1 MTTKLLSIIT
11 GIAVFV
17 GVIVGLGFLIVFIDD
32 ILGNYFEIE
41 KDIWILTTIGVGCFI
56 VIVIYNR
63 QEAQQLRQR
72 LQELPPEKN
81 AHDDPYLDNAITR
94 EFAMNQPYQPVSF
107 IDSVGLSI
115 SYICAIS
122 LFFISLYIVGKIL
135 YILESFGIER
145 WTAFIAIL
153 LLACAIPSLIK
164 KLTRRHSTKIE
175 TLPPGRAHDLTA
187 ADDTRH

>member
-11 GIAVFV
+11 GIAVFI
-17 GVIVGLGFLIVFIDD
+17 GVIFGIVFLIVFIDD
-32 ILGNYFEIE
+32 ILGKYFEIE

-56 VIVIYNR
+56 VVVIYSR
-63 QEAQQLRQR
+63 REAQQLRKR

-94 EFAMNQPYQPVSF
+94 EFAMNQPYQPESF

-115 SYICAIS
+115 CFICAYC
-122 LFFISLYIVGKIL
+122 LLFISLYIVGKIL
-135 YILESFGIER
+135 DILENFGIER
-145 WTAFIAIL
+145 WTAFIAML

-175 TLPPGRAHDLTA
+175 TLPPGRAHDITE
-187 ADDTRH
+187 ADDR